1 VRLAATPPTSTLTPN
16 AFNKRIRT
24 LAAQVEVL
32 KRYPS
37 GGEQKDESGRP
48 GAEPRAVSLGDL
60 DFFDPPPGPKAPRR
74 LGIGLRGRS
83 RPAAPPG

>member
-37 GGEQKDESGRP
+37 GGEQRMNLA

-60 DFFDPPPGPKAPRR
+60 VFSTRPPAPKR
-74 LGIGLRGRS
+74 LEGWG
-83 RPAAPPG
+83 